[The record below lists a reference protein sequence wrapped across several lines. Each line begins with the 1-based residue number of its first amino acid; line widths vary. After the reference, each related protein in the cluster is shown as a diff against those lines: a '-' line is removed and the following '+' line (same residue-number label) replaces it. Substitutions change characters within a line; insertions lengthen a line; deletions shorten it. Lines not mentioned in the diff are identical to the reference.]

1 MKKTQRI
8 LLTVCALL
16 GLCLGGNAASPEKKI
31 VVAYV
36 TSWSQIM
43 PDAKYMTHI
52 NYAFGHVNDTFN
64 GVRVDNPERLKQIA
78 ALKKNHPEL
87 KVMLSIGGW
96 GSGRF
101 SEMAADQKFRKSF
114 AKDCQ
119 RIVKKYGLDGID
131 IDWEYPTSSSA
142 KISSSPDDTD
152 NFTLLMRDIRK
163 AIGKKKLLTL
173 ASAAS
178 AKFINF
184 PAILPYIDFV
194 NIMAY
199 DMANAPKHQSAL
211 YRSAISGRRT
221 ADEAVKAH
229 MDAGLPI
236 GMLVLG
242 MPFYGRGNNK
252 EFPINYDFNE
262 KGYSNEYTE
271 KWDDTAKAPYL
282 ADKDGKM
289 VMGLENTR
297 SLAIKCQYIWEHG
310 LLGGMYWEYS
320 NDNEQG
326 DFRRT
331 LYEELMLKQPSGK

>member
-8 LLTVCALL
+8 LLAVCALL
-16 GLCLGGNAASPEKKI
+16 GLCLAGNAAAPEKKI

-43 PDAKYMTHI
+43 PDARTMTHI
-52 NYAFGHVNDTFN
+52 NYAFGHVNDTFD
-64 GVRVDNPERLKQIA
+64 GVRIDNPERLKQIA
-78 ALKKNHPEL
+78 ALKKDYPEL

-101 SEMAADQKFRKSF
+101 SEMAADNKFRKSF

-119 RIVKKYGLDGID
+119 RIVKKFGLDGID

-184 PAILPYIDFV
+184 RAILPYIDFV

-211 YRSAISGRRT
+211 FRSEISGRRT
-221 ADEAVKAH
+221 ADESVKAH
-229 MDAGLPI
+229 MDAGLPVE
-236 GMLVLG
+236 MLVLG

-252 EFPINYDFNE
+252 EFPINYDFHE
-262 KGYSNEYTE
+262 KGYSDEYTE
-271 KWDDTAKAPYL
+271 KWDDVAKAPYL

-297 SLAIKCQYIWEHG
+297 SLAIKCQYIWDNG

-331 LYEELMLKQPSGK
+331 LCEELMLKQK